1 MQAHVYAQ
9 CSLERKTGT
18 EEKLQEKLL
27 YVFKSGVIIKK
38 RSVRCT
44 ENVFVYIRVSNLRPG
59 APNWPAEDYNL
70 AHWTALE
77 NVKKGMNFG
86 LLTVFS

>member
-38 RSVRCT
+38 D
-44 ENVFVYIRVSNLRPG
+44 L
-59 APNWPAEDYNL
+59 
-70 AHWTALE
+70 
-77 NVKKGMNFG
+77 
-86 LLTVFS
+86 